1 MTTLHDFVGSE
12 TRIVDNATFD
22 TKNVEV
28 VAKWVQHACGED
40 DETNEDGYI
49 VRNANGVLYAYVK
62 YQSKGDDDVV
72 TIHHLTK
79 EEAIRLCS
87 QTCAEILVEF
97 FELPPEAEP
106 KEKLEGALRARSC

>member
-22 TKNVEV
+22 TKDAEV

-40 DETNEDGYI
+40 DEKNEDGYI
-49 VRNANGVLYAYVK
+49 VRDANGVLYAYVK
-62 YQSKGDDDVV
+62 YQSKGEDDVV

-87 QTCAEILVEF
+87 QTCAEILV
-97 FELPPEAEP
+97 P
-106 KEKLEGALRARSC
+106 G